1 MAENLFKNSLSVLI
15 LIIAVS
21 FIPGCSGNNEGDVK
35 GEKLN
40 FDIMYTEY
48 YAPFPDKM
56 FIVIQN
62 EKDFRDFINRTGMI
76 FQPPDFEKYTVLA
89 LFMGEQKKGG
99 YAITVDRIVREDGV
113 VRVYVK
119 NLVPSET
126 CFVTQQI
133 TRPFQIVK
141 VEKITEKIE
150 FVESTQEVSC

>member
-1 MAENLFKNSLSVLI
+1 MAKISIKNSVTIMI
-15 LIIAVS
+15 LTSALLFFS
-21 FIPGCSGNNEGDVK
+21 GCMGNAGENVT

-40 FDIMYTEY
+40 FEIMYTEY

-62 EKDFRDFINRTGMI
+62 EKDFRDFINTTGMI

-99 YAITVDRIVREDGV
+99 HAITVDRIVKENGV

-150 FVESTQEVSC
+150 FIESVQEVSC